1 VLAGVV
7 QQTDSGV
14 VEVLAIVLAL
24 VAVIA
29 VTGFFSWR
37 EEQEFLYDREQRKR
51 MRRELS
57 KKLRDDDIEEDYQ

>member
-29 VTGFFSWR
+29 ITGFFSWR

-57 KKLRDDDIEEDYQ
+57 KKLRNDDIEEDYE

>member
-29 VTGFFSWR
+29 ITGFFSWR

-57 KKLRDDDIEEDYQ
+57 KKLRDDDIEEDYE

>member
-14 VEVLAIVLAL
+14 VEVVAIVLAL

-29 VTGFFSWR
+29 ITGFFSWR

-57 KKLRDDDIEEDYQ
+57 KKLRDDDIEEDYE

>member
-1 VLAGVV
+1 MLAAVV

-14 VEVLAIVLAL
+14 VEVLAIVMAL

-29 VTGFFSWR
+29 ITGFFSWR

-57 KKLRDDDIEEDYQ
+57 KKLRDSEIQEDDE